1 VIRTCEETSSIFEE
15 SDAEATAAIDTASFA
30 GDASKAAAQILSN
43 RGLAI

>member
-1 VIRTCEETSSIFEE
+1 MFDE
-15 SDAEATAAIDTASFA
+15 SDDAEATAATGTGTASFA